1 MREKQAACFVLYNTY
16 QQKAGSYKQGDKKMV
31 LSIVSIVANVLFIVL
46 LNLNLYTDHA
56 TFPDGTTRK
65 WERSPI
71 ERLEVADNR
80 WLLFLQIFLAAV
92 SIISAILVIIGIN
105 NKVVKII
112 QLVSM
117 IASAVSFIIIMIVA
131 GTTHPTY

>member
-1 MREKQAACFVLYNTY
+1 MSADGR
-16 QQKAGSYKQGDKKMV
+16 SYKAGDKKMI
-31 LSIVSIVANVLFIVL
+31 LSIVSLVANVLFFVL
-46 LNLNLYTDHA
+46 LNLDLYTDRA
-56 TFPDGTTRK
+56 VMADGTTHR
-65 WERSPI
+65 WSHSPI
-71 ERLEVADNR
+71 DRLDAADMR
-80 WLLFLQIFLAAV
+80 ILFYLQIFLAAV